1 MGEPKFKMLQLLSVI
16 HQPWHFDSRQFDCR
30 HFDCRQFDCR
40 QFDSTKIQNATVC
53 ELLINGGIM
62 DFSSVIMPHL
72 AEILWKQDVNSSNGH
87 LRRSC

>member
-1 MGEPKFKMLQLLSVI
+1 MIGCVKCGQGGGGAQKSPKFCGRHMYMA
-16 HQPWHFDSRQFDCR
+16 PRHFDSR
-30 HFDCRQFDCR
+30 HL
-40 QFDSTKIQNATVC
+40 DSTKIQNATVC

-72 AEILWKQDVNSSNGH
+72 AEILWKQDVNFSNGH